1 MVKKPTACA
10 NCAKRD
16 WTHKVWPEPPVCA
29 PSKQAETAAS
39 FRFETIKVAAPS
51 WAEPP
56 SLVGLMPAWLGLL
69 GAALVQTEEVPSWP
83 HQLWRALPPDN
94 NNNNNNNNDN
104 NKFSKIT
111 IS

>member
-1 MVKKPTACA
+1 
-10 NCAKRD
+10 
-16 WTHKVWPEPPVCA
+16 
-29 PSKQAETAAS
+29 
-39 FRFETIKVAAPS
+39 
-51 WAEPP
+51 
-56 SLVGLMPAWLGLL
+56 MPAWLGLL